1 MTFCNCAKLL
11 LGQEGVESIYEQCF
25 SSLIGRRSILASYW
39 SNFASV
45 ADCALQPFTVCKGFY
60 FGQILFILGH
70 FLKSE
75 YDVSQLKYKIK
86 EERGEIYAF
95 QGY

>member
-45 ADCALQPFTVCKGFY
+45 ADCARVFY

-75 YDVSQLKYKIK
+75 YDVSQLKYK
-86 EERGEIYAF
+86 RN
-95 QGY
+95 